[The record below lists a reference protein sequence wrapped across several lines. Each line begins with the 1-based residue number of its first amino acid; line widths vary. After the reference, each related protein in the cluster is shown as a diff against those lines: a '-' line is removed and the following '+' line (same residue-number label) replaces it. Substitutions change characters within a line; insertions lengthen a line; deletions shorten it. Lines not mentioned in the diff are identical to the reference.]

1 MQCGVRPKFARAI
14 KKEPTISRRRRRCR
28 RRWVAASSESQSLL
42 IRNAQEQ
49 TIWFGWTHRLQ
60 IYCISDQRGPH
71 RRKMKNGECCTLLK
85 VRATAGTVAE
95 ILKSR
100 SILVAVLFQSV
111 CRVHSP
117 KGACLQIPRPTVQIN
132 DWPAATK
139 AASNYLHPR
148 GRRRPSHPGFRHPTQ
163 GVNKLIGPPRFQQRE
178 RCENHESIHQY
189 GQVPPV
195 WRLLR
200 VWSVHHTRL
209 RFWTILIVATGTLRS
224 LKLLSVNTFR
234 QSCTQNIKYSLQKCV
249 FWDASIIISH

>member
-14 KKEPTISRRRRRCR
+14 KKEPTISRRR

-85 VRATAGTVAE
+85 VRATAGTVGE

-100 SILVAVLFQSV
+100 SILVAVLFQGV

-117 KGACLQIPRPTVQIN
+117 KGTCLQIPRPTVQEC
-132 DWPAATK
+132 D
-139 AASNYLHPR
+139 
-148 GRRRPSHPGFRHPTQ
+148 GRVLCVITAKVYAFVPVQQFAPSTGLCRYS
-163 GVNKLIGPPRFQQRE
+163 G
-178 RCENHESIHQY
+178 
-189 GQVPPV
+189 
-195 WRLLR
+195 WR
-200 VWSVHHTRL
+200 
-209 RFWTILIVATGTLRS
+209 
-224 LKLLSVNTFR
+224 
-234 QSCTQNIKYSLQKCV
+234 
-249 FWDASIIISH
+249 